1 VPLRRRSR
9 YELSVAAVVALR
21 RVAGGLR
28 RTMTATAALTLLL
41 LGALLLAFPR
51 VMSLVAA
58 AVALW
63 LAFGFGLY
71 WFQQRHSPEADGG
84 S

>member
-1 VPLRRRSR
+1 
-9 YELSVAAVVALR
+9 VAAVVALR

-28 RTMTATAALTLLL
+28 RTMAATATVTLVTI
-41 LGALLLAFPR
+41 GALLLIFPR
-51 VMSLVAA
+51 VMGIVAA

-63 LAFGFGLY
+63 LALGFGLY

-84 S
+84 G